1 MVEKKETNILA
12 EEKPKYLT
20 LADGKDYEIPALNLT
35 TLANVE
41 KTMGFGL
48 GQLQDKMVTET
59 ASTLRLIIYALL
71 KETNP
76 KLDLEETG
84 KLVTFD
90 VMKNVSEVLSKVLS
104 IAV

>member
-1 MVEKKETNILA
+1 MTETNILT

-41 KTMGFGL
+41 ATMGFGL
-48 GQLQDKMVTET
+48 GQLQEKMTTET

-71 KETNP
+71 KENYP
-76 KLDLEETG
+76 KLELEETG
-84 KLVTFD
+84 RLVTFD
-90 VMKNVSEVLSKVLS
+90 VMKNVSETLSQVLAISM
-104 IAV
+104 

>member
-1 MVEKKETNILA
+1 MAETNILA

-35 TLANVE
+35 TLANIE

-48 GQLQDKMVTET
+48 GQLQEKMTTET
-59 ASTLRLIIYALL
+59 ATTLRLVIYALL

-76 KLDLEETG
+76 KLELKKCGE
-84 KLVTFD
+84 LVTFD
-90 VMKNVSEVLSKVLS
+90 VMNNVSEVLSKVLS
-104 IAV
+104 ISM

>member
-1 MVEKKETNILA
+1 MVKETNILA
-12 EEKPKYLT
+12 EEKPKYLK

-41 KTMGFGL
+41 KTIGFGL
-48 GQLQDKMVTET
+48 GQLQNKMVTET
-59 ASTLRLIIYALL
+59 ASTLRLVIYALL

-90 VMKNVSEVLSKVLS
+90 VMKNVSEVLSKVLAIS
-104 IAV
+104 M

>member
-1 MVEKKETNILA
+1 MVKEANILA
-12 EEKPKYLT
+12 EEKPKYLK
-20 LADGKDYEIPALNLT
+20 LADGKEYEIPALNLT

-48 GQLQDKMVTET
+48 GQLQDRMAAET
-59 ASTLRLIIYALL
+59 ATTLRLVIHALL

-84 KLVTFD
+84 KLITFD
-90 VMKNVSEVLSKVLS
+90 VMKSVSEVLSKVLA
-104 IAV
+104 IAT

>member
-1 MVEKKETNILA
+1 MSEVNLLA

-20 LADGKDYEIPALNLT
+20 LADGKDYGIPALNLT

-59 ASTLRLIIYALL
+59 ATTL
-71 KETNP
+71 
-76 KLDLEETG
+76 KLT
-84 KLVTFD
+84 
-90 VMKNVSEVLSKVLS
+90 
-104 IAV
+104 

>member
-1 MVEKKETNILA
+1 MVKETNILA
-12 EEKPKYLT
+12 EEKPKYLK

-41 KTMGFGL
+41 KTIGFGL
-48 GQLQDKMVTET
+48 GQLQNKMVTET
-59 ASTLRLIIYALL
+59 ASTLRLVIYALL

-84 KLVTFD
+84 TLVTFD
-90 VMKNVSEVLSKVLS
+90 VMKNVSEVLSKVLAIS
-104 IAV
+104 M

>member
-1 MVEKKETNILA
+1 MVKETNILA

-20 LADGKDYEIPALNLT
+20 LADGKDYGIPALNLT

-59 ASTLRLIIYALL
+59 ATALRLVIYALL

-76 KLDLEETG
+76 KIDLEETG

-90 VMKNVSEVLSKVLS
+90 VMKNISEVLSKVLA
-104 IAV
+104 IAS

>member
-1 MVEKKETNILA
+1 MVENILA
-12 EEKPKYLT
+12 EEKPKFLK
-20 LADGKDYEIPALNLT
+20 LADGKEYEIPALNLT

-41 KTMGFGL
+41 KTIGFGL

-59 ASTLRLIIYALL
+59 ATTLRSIIYALL

-76 KLDLEETG
+76 KLDIEETG

-90 VMKNVSEVLSKVLS
+90 VMKDVSEVLSKVLS
-104 IAV
+104 ISM